1 MTHRSTPGAP
11 GAPGVPD
18 ASGDTG
24 VPAVPGDTGTP
35 AVRVVAD
42 GSSAGAVADGSGT
55 PAARGRFPWGPMARM
70 AGRRAVAAV
79 PVLLLVTF
87 GVFAVAAASPFDP
100 VKAYAGTA
108 GLTASQEN
116 LDQLRANL
124 GADQPL
130 VPRWWDWL
138 TSALTGDLGDSSVMR
153 QPVADVIAERIGW
166 SVLLAAAA
174 FAVAVLAGT
183 VLGVLA
189 ARRQGGMLDRTV
201 TSVAY
206 TLEAAPAFWLGL
218 LAIWVF
224 ALKLGVL
231 PAGGLTDTASD
242 TVTFGQ
248 VASHLVL
255 PALVLGFSQLPWFL
269 LYVRQGVADALEEDP
284 VRGARARGL
293 SERTVLL
300 GHALRSGLLPVLT
313 LIGSRVP
320 ELITGALLVETVFSW
335 PGIAAATV
343 QAAMSVD
350 FPLLAALTVLAT
362 AAVLLGNLLSDLLYA
377 LADPRVGFHG

>member
-1 MTHRSTPGAP
+1 
-11 GAPGVPD
+11 
-18 ASGDTG
+18 
-24 VPAVPGDTGTP
+24 
-35 AVRVVAD
+35 
-42 GSSAGAVADGSGT
+42 
-55 PAARGRFPWGPMARM
+55 MARM
-70 AGRRAVAAV
+70 AGRRTLFAA
-79 PVLLLVTF
+79 PVLLVVTF

-108 GLTASQEN
+108 GLTASQDD

-124 GADQPL
+124 GVDQPL
-130 VPRWWDWL
+130 VTRWWDWL
-138 TSALTGDLGDSSVMR
+138 TAALTGDLGDSSVLR
-153 QPVADVIAERIGW
+153 QPVADVIGERLGW
-166 SVLLAAAA
+166 SVLLAATA
-174 FAVAVLAGT
+174 FLIAV
-183 VLGVLA
+183 VLGTGLGVFA
-189 ARRQGGMLDRTV
+189 ARRPGGWLDRCV
-201 TSVAY
+201 SSLAY

-218 LAIWVF
+218 LAIWLF
-224 ALKLGVL
+224 ALELDVL

-255 PALVLGFSQLPWFL
+255 PAAVLGVSQLPWFY
-269 LYVRQGVADALEEDP
+269 LYVRQGVGDALEEDP

-300 GHALRSGLLPVLT
+300 GHALRSGMLPMLT
-313 LIGSRVP
+313 LVGSRVP

-343 QAAMSVD
+343 QAATSVD

-362 AAVLLGNLLSDLLYA
+362 AAVLLGNLLSDLLYGI
-377 LADPRVGFHG
+377 ADPRVGFDG

>member
-1 MTHRSTPGAP
+1 
-11 GAPGVPD
+11 
-18 ASGDTG
+18 
-24 VPAVPGDTGTP
+24 
-35 AVRVVAD
+35 
-42 GSSAGAVADGSGT
+42 
-55 PAARGRFPWGPMARM
+55 MARM
-70 AGRRAVAAV
+70 TGRRLLFAA
-79 PVLLLVTF
+79 PVLLAVTF

-108 GLTASQEN
+108 GLTASQET

-124 GADQPL
+124 GVDQPL
-130 VPRWWDWL
+130 AARWWQWL
-138 TSALTGDLGDSSVMR
+138 TSAVTGDLGDSSVMR
-153 QPVADVIAERIGW
+153 RPVADVITERLGW
-166 SVLLAAAA
+166 SVLLATTA
-174 FAVAVLAGT
+174 FLVAILLGT
-183 VLGVLA
+183 ALGVAA
-189 ARRQGGMLDRTV
+189 ARRPGGWLDRCV
-201 TSVAY
+201 SSAAY

-218 LAIWVF
+218 LAIWFF
-224 ALKLGVL
+224 ALRLGVL
-231 PAGGLTDTASD
+231 PAGGLTDAGSD

-255 PALVLGFSQLPWFL
+255 PAAVLGVSQMPWFY

-300 GHALRSGLLPVLT
+300 GHAWRSGMLPMLT

-320 ELITGALLVETVFSW
+320 ELITGALLIETVFSW

-343 QAAMSVD
+343 EAATSVD

-362 AAVLLGNLLSDLLYA
+362 AAVLIGNLLSDLLYG
-377 LADPRVGFHG
+377 LADPRVGFDG

>member
-1 MTHRSTPGAP
+1 
-11 GAPGVPD
+11 
-18 ASGDTG
+18 
-24 VPAVPGDTGTP
+24 
-35 AVRVVAD
+35 
-42 GSSAGAVADGSGT
+42 
-55 PAARGRFPWGPMARM
+55 MARM
-70 AGRRAVAAV
+70 TARRALFAV
-79 PVLLLVTF
+79 PVLLAVTF

-124 GADQPL
+124 GVDQPL
-130 VPRWWDWL
+130 VTRWWEWL
-138 TSALTGDLGDSSVMR
+138 THAVTGDLGDSAVLR
-153 QPVADVIAERIGW
+153 QPVAQVLVERVGW
-166 SVLLAAAA
+166 SVLLATVA
-174 FAVAVLAGT
+174 FAVAVLLGT
-183 VLGVLA
+183 ALGLLA
-189 ARRQGGMLDRTV
+189 ARRQGGWFDRGI
-201 TSVAY
+201 TSLAY
-206 TLEAAPAFWLGL
+206 TLEAAPPFWLGL
-218 LAIWVF
+218 LAMWLF

-231 PAGGLTDTASD
+231 PAGGLTDTGSA
-242 TVTFGQ
+242 TVTFDQ

-255 PALVLGFSQLPWFL
+255 PAAVLALSQLPWFV

-293 SERTVLL
+293 AARTVLL

-343 QAAMSVD
+343 QAATSVD

-362 AAVLLGNLLSDLLYA
+362 IAVLLGNLLSDLLYG
-377 LADPRVGFHG
+377 LADPRVGFDG

>member
-1 MTHRSTPGAP
+1 
-11 GAPGVPD
+11 
-18 ASGDTG
+18 
-24 VPAVPGDTGTP
+24 
-35 AVRVVAD
+35 
-42 GSSAGAVADGSGT
+42 
-55 PAARGRFPWGPMARM
+55 MARM
-70 AGRRAVAAV
+70 TGRRLLFAA
-79 PVLLLVTF
+79 PVLLVVTF

-108 GLTASQEN
+108 GLSASQET

-124 GADQPL
+124 GVDRPL
-130 VPRWWDWL
+130 VARWWEWL

-153 QPVADVIAERIGW
+153 RPVADVITERLGW
-166 SVLLAAAA
+166 SVLLATTA
-174 FAVAVLAGT
+174 FVLAILLGT
-183 VLGVLA
+183 ALGVAA
-189 ARRQGGMLDRTV
+189 ARRPGGWLDRCV
-201 TSVAY
+201 SSAAY

-218 LAIWVF
+218 LAIWFF
-224 ALKLGVL
+224 ALRLGVL
-231 PAGGLTDTASD
+231 PAGGLTDSGSD

-255 PALVLGFSQLPWFL
+255 PAAVLGVSQMPWFY

-300 GHALRSGLLPVLT
+300 GHAWRSGMLPMLT

-320 ELITGALLVETVFSW
+320 ELITGALLIETVFSW

-343 QAAMSVD
+343 EAATSVD

-362 AAVLLGNLLSDLLYA
+362 AAVLLGNLLSDLLYG
-377 LADPRVGFHG
+377 LADPRVGFDG